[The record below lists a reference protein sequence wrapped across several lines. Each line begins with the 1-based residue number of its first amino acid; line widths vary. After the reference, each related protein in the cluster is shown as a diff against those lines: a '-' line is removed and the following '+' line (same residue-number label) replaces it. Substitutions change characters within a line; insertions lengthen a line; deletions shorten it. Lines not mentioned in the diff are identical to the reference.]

1 MKSSKS
7 SLFLMELILSILF
20 FALASTACVQLFVK
34 AHLLGIETEEENHAL
49 LLCQNLSEIYLGTI
63 SEDNAAVPE
72 LLQDQMLVLL
82 KEDETLAGVQA
93 SPGNAEGLSEEDG
106 FTLLLGY
113 DSEWQSCD
121 VDQSC
126 YQVIFNYEGYDTE
139 KDVYTASVTACRND
153 EDKEIYHLDV
163 SKHIPREMK

>member
-1 MKSSKS
+1 
-7 SLFLMELILSILF
+7 MELILSILF

-63 SEDNAAVPE
+63 SENNAADPE
-72 LLQDQMLVLL
+72 LLKDQMLVLL

-93 SPGNAEGLSEEDG
+93 SPGGAEGLSEKDD

-113 DSEWQSCD
+113 DSEWHSCD
-121 VDQSC
+121 IDQSC
-126 YQVIFNYEGYDTE
+126 YQVIFNYEIGR
-139 KDVYTASVTACRND
+139 ASCR
-153 EDKEIYHLDV
+153 ERV
-163 SKHIPREMK
+163 

>member
-49 LLCQNLSEIYLGTI
+49 LLCQNMSEIYLGLI
-63 SEDNAAVPE
+63 SEHNAADPE
-72 LLQDQMLVLL
+72 LLQDQMLLL
-82 KEDETLAGVQA
+82 MKEDESLSGVQT
-93 SPGNAEGLSEEDG
+93 SSGSKEDLSEGDG

-121 VDQSC
+121 VDRGC
-126 YQVIFNYEGYDTE
+126 YQIVFNYEGYDAD
-139 KDVYTASVTACRND
+139 KDVYTACVTACRSD
-153 EDKEIYHLDV
+153 EENEIYHLDV
-163 SKHIPREMK
+163 SKHIPRKMK

>member
-63 SEDNAAVPE
+63 SEDNAADPE
-72 LLQDQMLVLL
+72 LLQENMLLL
-82 KEDETLAGVQA
+82 MKGDESLAGVQS
-93 SPGNAEGLSEEDG
+93 SPGSTEDLSAEDG
-106 FTLLLGY
+106 FTLLLCY
-113 DSEWQSCD
+113 DSEWQHCNIE
-121 VDQSC
+121 QSC
-126 YQVIFNYEGYDTE
+126 YQVIFNYEGYDTD
-139 KDVYTASVTACRND
+139 KDVYAACVTACRND
-153 EDKEIYHLDV
+153 EEKEIYHLDV